1 MTRIPLISVAVAATL
16 GLAACEPTTSST
28 PGASIPTGP
37 YVLVGIGSDTVP
49 QRNVGMTIEANGSI
63 TGQAPCNSYTSQNN
77 ATWPQVSLAGIAST
91 RRACITEGGE
101 SAYFAALEQVAQA
114 SLSDGDL
121 ELRGP
126 AHKMRFTAE

>member
-1 MTRIPLISVAVAATL
+1 MMYSRIVTVA
-16 GLAACEPTTSST
+16 GLMLMAACEPKPDVQSVDGSYRL
-28 PGASIPTGP
+28 A
-37 YVLVGIGSDTVP
+37 GIDGQKVP
-49 QRNVGMTIEANGSI
+49 ANATLQIAGNQIS
-63 TGQAPCNSYTSQNN
+63 GQGPCNAYNAQNS
-77 ATWPQVSLAGIAST
+77 AAWPAVALSPIAST